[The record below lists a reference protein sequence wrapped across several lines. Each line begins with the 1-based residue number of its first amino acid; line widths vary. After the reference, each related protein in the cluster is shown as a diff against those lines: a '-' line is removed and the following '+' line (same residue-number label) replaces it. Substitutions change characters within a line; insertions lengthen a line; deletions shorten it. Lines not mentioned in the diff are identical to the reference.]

1 MTRGSGRP
9 VGGRAAATV
18 RIEVPGAVREL
29 VAKLEEA
36 GFETWT
42 VGGGVRDAVW
52 GRRRAPEDWDLATRA
67 TPGEVRGIFRRTVP
81 LGERHGTIGVFGT
94 DNRLYE
100 VTTFRRDIS
109 TDGRRAVV
117 AFASSIDE
125 DLARRDFTVNAM
137 AWHPLRKALVD
148 PHGGREDLAR
158 GILRAVGDA
167 RLRFT
172 EDRLRVLRGLRFAG
186 SLGLEIEARSWA
198 ALVEA
203 VAGLGLLSA
212 ERVREEI
219 VKVLGGPR
227 PSRALG
233 LYLTAGVVEKLLP
246 ELEGGIG
253 DAALVTTDALEG
265 REPEL
270 PRLAALL
277 LHGMGPAPDP
287 DRAAALLRRLRF
299 SKAEV
304 RRVCA
309 VVESGLAP
317 PTGLRDDLARRRWMA
332 AAVRSSPTAL
342 SDAFR
347 VWRAH
352 SQAVAA
358 QRRRGVQ
365 PAIAAIQRDLDAG
378 IPMRTEELDISGTVL
393 LAHGWQPGPALGAA
407 LARLLELVWIDP
419 SLNTRSALLEMAD
432 GLDPD
437 TLPAASTGER
447 G

>member
-1 MTRGSGRP
+1 MTQDSGRL
-9 VGGRAAATV
+9 VDGRAAAIV
-18 RIEVPGAVREL
+18 HIEVPGAVREL
-29 VAKLEEA
+29 VAELEEA

-52 GRRRAPEDWDLATRA
+52 GKRRAPEDWDLATLA
-67 TPGEVRGIFRRTVP
+67 TPGEVRGTFRRTVP

-100 VTTFRRDIS
+100 VTTFRRDVT

-137 AWHPLRKALVD
+137 AWHPLRSVLLD

-172 EDRLRVLRGLRFAG
+172 EDYLRVLRGLRFAG
-186 SLGLEIEARSWA
+186 TLGLEIEAKTWT
-198 ALVEA
+198 ALVES
-203 VAGLGLLSA
+203 VAGLGILSA

-219 VKVLGGPR
+219 VKVLGGLR

-233 LYLTAGVVEKLLP
+233 LYLRAGVVEKLLP

-253 DAALVTTDALEG
+253 DAALVTADQLMG
-265 REPEL
+265 RDPEL

-287 DRAAALLRRLRF
+287 DRVAALLGRLRF
-299 SKAEV
+299 SNAEV
-304 RRVCA
+304 RRVGA
-309 VVESGLAP
+309 LVESGLAP
-317 PTGLRDDLARRRWMA
+317 PAGLRDDLVRRRWMA
-332 AAVRSSPTAL
+332 AAVHSSPTAL

-347 VWRAH
+347 VWRAD

-358 QRRRGVQ
+358 EGHREVQ
-365 PAIAAIQRDLDAG
+365 LAIAAIQRDLEVG
-378 IPMRTEELDISGTVL
+378 VPMAVAELALDGADL
-393 LAHGWQPGPALGAA
+393 LSRGWQPGPAVGAA
-407 LARLLELVWIDP
+407 LRSLLVSVWRDP
-419 SLNTRSALLEMAD
+419 SLNTRAALLELAD
-432 GLDPD
+432 ALDPD
-437 TLPAASTGER
+437 ALLADSTGER
-447 G
+447 R